1 MSIEQLMELAESIK
15 DEPPKL
21 PPKKYKAIAYTDRCL
36 SMAVDGIENDNW
48 DIIAQFIAENLSG
61 KYTVVVTDNTTGE
74 SKTFYP
80 ENLIAGDT

>member
-1 MSIEQLMELAESIK
+1 MSIEQLIELAESIK
-15 DEPPKL
+15 DESPKL
-21 PPKKYKAIAYTDRCL
+21 PPKKYRALAYANRSLDV
-36 SMAVDGIENDNW
+36 AADGIENDDW

-80 ENLIAGDT
+80 ENLITGGT